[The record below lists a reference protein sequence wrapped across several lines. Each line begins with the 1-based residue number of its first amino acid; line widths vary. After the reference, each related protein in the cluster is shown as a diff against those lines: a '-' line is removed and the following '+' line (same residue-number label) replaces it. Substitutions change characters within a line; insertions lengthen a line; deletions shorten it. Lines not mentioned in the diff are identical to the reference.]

1 MTVQKSYTSTAVRK
15 AVKNAGAHK
24 VSVRQSPVTGTLYY
38 LHVQFELEGELI
50 PITDAGVFP
59 AEFYAKHSE
68 IFAAINRYRGCY
80 LTNRGATLV

>member
-1 MTVQKSYTSTAVRK
+1 MTQQKSYTSTAVRK

-24 VSVRQSPVTGTLYY
+24 VRVLQSPVTGTLYY
-38 LHVQFELEGELI
+38 LHVKFEPDGEVI

-68 IFAAINRYRGCY
+68 IFAAMRFTCK
-80 LTNRGATLV
+80 